1 MRAYNDCH
9 GKSEMRQNMHSLKIN
24 LCYQCVAIALLNIG
38 LLHITV
44 SQAETILPE
53 SKLKVAQATTSS
65 LLVQKQNL
73 EAVKSKINEFLT
85 MQTVGYPGEVRVQV
99 GAIDPNLKLP
109 ACENLQVN
117 LPSGSKAWGKTSVGV
132 QCLAPSKWGI
142 YVQSSVSVIGNYLVA
157 ASPLAQGQVISEH
170 DVIYEK
176 GDLTRLPAGI
186 FTEQSQALGRS
197 VQISMTA
204 GTVLRQEMLKV
215 TPIVQQG
222 QTVKVVSSGNG
233 FSVSAEGL
241 ALAKANDGQVVQ
253 VKVASGKVVTGIA
266 RQGGQVEVAF

>member
-1 MRAYNDCH
+1 MADY
-9 GKSEMRQNMHSLKIN
+9 GKSEMRQNMHGKHQYLKTN
-24 LCYQCVAIALLNIG
+24 QLSRCVAKALLSTC
-38 LLHITV
+38 LLQSVV
-44 SQAETILPE
+44 SLAE
-53 SKLKVAQATTSS
+53 SKIQVAQVQSS
-65 LLVQKQNL
+65 ALPTQKQNL
-73 EAVKSKINEFLT
+73 ATIKAKVSEFLNT
-85 MQTVGYPGEVRVQV
+85 QTVGYPGEVRIQV
-99 GAIDPNLKLP
+99 GSIDPNLKLP
-109 ACENLQVN
+109 ECENMQVF
-117 LPSGSKAWGKTSVGV
+117 LPSGSRAWGKTSVSV

-142 YVQSSVSVIGNYLVA
+142 YVQSTVSVFGNYLVA

-186 FTEQSQALGRS
+186 FTEQAQALGRS

-241 ALAKANDGQVVQ
+241 ALAKANEGQIVQ
-253 VKVASGKVVTGIA
+253 VKVASGKVVIGIA

>member
-1 MRAYNDCH
+1 MRTMTNH
-9 GKSEMRQNMHSLKIN
+9 GKSEMRLNVHSKQQYLKIKH
-24 LCYQCVAIALLNIG
+24 LSQCLANVLLSVG
-38 LLHITV
+38 LLYSAV
-44 SQAETILPE
+44 SQAENKIQ
-53 SKLKVAQATTSS
+53 VVQAQPAA
-65 LLVQKQNL
+65 LLMQKQNL
-73 EAVKSKINEFLT
+73 TTIKAKITEFLT

-109 ACENLQVN
+109 ACENMQVN
-117 LPSGSKAWGKTSVGV
+117 LPSGSRAWGKTSVGV
-132 QCLAPSKWGI
+132 QCLSPSKWSI
-142 YVQSSVSVIGNYLVA
+142 YVQSTVSVVGNYLVA

-186 FTEQSQALGRS
+186 FTEQTQALGRS

-222 QTVKVVSSGNG
+222 QAVKVVSSGNG

-241 ALAKANDGQVVQ
+241 ALAKANEGQVVQ

-266 RQGGQVEVAF
+266 RQGGQIEVAF